1 MEGEHAAFA
10 LEVEAS
16 QLQDPMPAFEGLSRL
31 TGIPVEKLVHHALV
45 RWTREGAET
54 LMTIEPPVL
63 GRLWDAREREDW
75 NEVAGILDWL
85 RAGTS
90 DQGPR

>member
-10 LEVEAS
+10 REVEAS
-16 QLQDPMPAFEGLSRL
+16 QAQDPMPALEGLAEL
-31 TGIPVEKLVHHALV
+31 TGIPVEQLVHHALV

-75 NEVAGILDWL
+75 SEVAGILDWL
-85 RAGTS
+85 RAGAS
-90 DQGPR
+90 GEVQA